1 MAKNPANEAANDP
14 PKDLAKGT
22 AQLAGNADANSNAN
36 ANANAGAETSLTSTT
51 GATSDA
57 NLELAKLYMD
67 RCDFGTAIERATEAS
82 NSFFAE
88 RNFDQYLKCQN
99 YLLRMYAER
108 EETDK
113 IQETKERLQDLVLKE
128 GFELNAKTY
137 YTLGICASYKGQ
149 LDVALD
155 YFQKSLAV
163 ALGNDNK
170 HDICF
175 AINGLAITYYNLD
188 RLTESLKEIYNL
200 QVFFQV
206 MNLPEIRL
214 SSQILNGHILR
225 KMKKYDQALEIFWE
239 CYDLLR
245 VDKNMYA
252 YITLLWGM
260 AVTYKDQGDLDLAR
274 VYLKLAKKSSDPVN
288 CKYLHRHIDAQMNEL
303 GVSQSEDYDLVF
315 DAVTNSVTER
325 KKGRV
330 DFKNQFILL
339 DMLRLFMR
347 QPGEVYSKESLVKQ
361 VWKQDYDPGIHDNKI
376 YVTIKRLRKLI
387 EPDYDKPKYIFRAKN
402 GYYLNKNT
410 KILMDQ
416 N

>member
-1 MAKNPANEAANDP
+1 MASVENHSGSEAALELTKLYMERCDF
-14 PKDLAKGT
+14 PKAIEK
-22 AQLAGNADANSNAN
+22 AQLAAD
-36 ANANAGAETSLTSTT
+36 G
-51 GATSDA
+51 
-57 NLELAKLYMD
+57 
-67 RCDFGTAIERATEAS
+67 
-82 NSFFAE
+82 FFAE
-88 RNFDQYLKCQN
+88 RAFDQYLKCQN
-99 YLLRMYAER
+99 FLLRMYAER
-108 EETDK
+108 EEQDK
-113 IQETKERLQDLVLKE
+113 IVEAKERLQDLVLKE

-137 YTLGICASYKGQ
+137 YTLGICACYKGQ

-163 ALGNDNK
+163 ALAADNK
-170 HDICF
+170 ADICY

-188 RLTESLKEIYNL
+188 RLSEALKEIYNL

-206 MNLPEIRL
+206 LDLVDLKL

-225 KMKKYDQALEIFWE
+225 KMKKYDQALDILWE

-245 VDKNMYA
+245 AEKNMYT
-252 YITLLWGM
+252 YITLLYGM
-260 AVTYKDQGDLDLAR
+260 ALTYKESGETDLAR
-274 VYLKLAKKSSDPVN
+274 VYLKLAKKSADPASL
-288 CKYLHRHIDAQMNEL
+288 KYLSRHIESQMGEL
-303 GVSQSEDYDLVF
+303 GVSQNDEYDLIF
-315 DAVTNSVTER
+315 DALTNSVTEK

-347 QPGEVYSKESLVKQ
+347 HPGTVHSKEALVKQ
-361 VWKQDYDPGIHDNKI
+361 VWKQDYDPSIHDNKI

-410 KILMDQ
+410 KVLMEQ
-416 N
+416 NELT